1 MKVTINEEQV
11 QIFVK
16 RMKFCNT
23 LSGVFSRLYFKIGGR
38 ELVYLLRGGTGV
50 YRIKLDIDCDE
61 APRYFAVDYN
71 KWQMALI
78 KFDWAS
84 ELIFDV
90 KENSLS
96 IMSNKGRAGGVISLG
111 ISNFNSTSS
120 EALVVE
126 KFLETKKNELSN
138 GKTVDFTEE
147 IVSDLAFA
155 DNFFAIQA
163 SKVNSVGLGK
173 NCVLYS
179 DRATVLKLHLS
190 EDLPDEIFEGLGED
204 YIYIHSFI
212 IKLLKSLTT
221 TNSTVLFNRD
231 FGSLYWEDDSS
242 ALFIVSDER
251 EVAFPTEEQWEM
263 IKPSKDCGVVIGT
276 ELLKKGLE
284 FFTGFYEGSMWKPI
298 SFSLGTQ
305 ESFLTY
311 KHPTSE
317 VVRPLEDVT
326 GNVDGSFNVDSETL
340 RKIVSKIDD
349 SHIKEL
355 NLYYD
360 DEAPGIYIEAGDME
374 AVMSKLENY

>member
-11 QIFVK
+11 QVFVK

-23 LSGVFSRLYFKIGGR
+23 LSGVFSRLYFKIGGG

-50 YRIKLDIDCDE
+50 YRIKLDVDCNDS
-61 APRYFAVDYN
+61 PRYFAVDYN
-71 KWQMALI
+71 KWQMALL

-84 ELIFDV
+84 ELVFDV
-90 KENSLS
+90 KDNSLS
-96 IMSNKGRAGGVISLG
+96 LMSNKGRAGGVISLG
-111 ISNFNSTSS
+111 ISNYNSTSS
-120 EALVVE
+120 EALVIE

-138 GKTVDFTEE
+138 GKVVEFTEE
-147 IVSDLAFA
+147 IVNDLAFA

-173 NCVLYS
+173 KDVLYS

-190 EDLPDEIFEGLGED
+190 EELPDEVFENLGED
-204 YIYIHSFI
+204 YIHIHSFT

-221 TNSTVLFNRD
+221 TNSEVLFSKD
-231 FGSLYWEDDSS
+231 FGSLYWEDEYS
-242 ALFIVSDER
+242 ALFIVSEDR

-263 IKPSKDCGVVIGT
+263 IKPSKDCGVIIGT
-276 ELLKKGLE
+276 ELLRKGLE

-317 VVRPLEDVT
+317 VVRPLEGVA
-326 GNVDGSFNVDSETL
+326 GNIDGSFNVDSEAL
-340 RKIVSKIDD
+340 RKVVSRIDD
-349 SHIKEL
+349 SKIKEL

-360 DEAPGIYIEAGDME
+360 DEAPGIYIEAGDLE
-374 AVMSKLENY
+374 AVLSKLENY